1 MDGTHMTRR
10 NRILKALSLILP
22 AGALGASVA
31 LALTC
36 SDAMA
41 AQDKTSAPDQTSQ
54 ESIATRL
61 QVIRTGVSSIADSTE
76 MTWNGTCSRRSKR
89 MPAVAKGAAAPT
101 GKSAAEIVKEE
112 QLPAATRVIK
122 STDGIPSADSN
133 PNRLTLVL
141 SKDGRIST
149 AIWE

>member
-1 MDGTHMTRR
+1 M
-10 NRILKALSLILP
+10 LELIFVARAPSEAVEARGFEPLEAIFTMESNHP
-22 AGALGASVA
+22 YKGVNVHSASESVA
-31 LALTC
+31 VTQLPGYAEGKGAGEDC
-36 SDAMA
+36 G
-41 AQDKTSAPDQTSQ
+41 KC
-54 ESIATRL
+54 
-61 QVIRTGVSSIADSTE
+61 VGKVF
-76 MTWNGTCSRRSKR
+76 
-89 MPAVAKGAAAPT
+89 VAKGAAAPT